1 MYGMDVLFEEH
12 RNIVKFV
19 GVLKKKCCEMIDNK
33 SVNVDEMMEFANFAS
48 NYADKH
54 HHVKEE
60 KVLFRLMLEEL
71 GPVADKVVRAG
82 MFVEHDLARFTISQW
97 KEALKKYSENPSTEN
112 LLDVITNASSYADLL
127 NRHAEKEDN
136 AVYTFAMRS
145 LSKEAMET
153 VDKETK
159 ALEDEA
165 MKNGIQDKYL
175 SWLKKYLN

>member
-19 GVLKKKCCEMIDNK
+19 GVLKKECCKMIDNK

-54 HHVKEE
+54 HHIKEE

-71 GPVADKVVRAG
+71 GPVAEKVVRAG

-97 KEALKKYSENPSTEN
+97 KEALKKY
-112 LLDVITNASSYADLL
+112 
-127 NRHAEKEDN
+127 K
-136 AVYTFAMRS
+136 
-145 LSKEAMET
+145 
-153 VDKETK
+153 
-159 ALEDEA
+159 
-165 MKNGIQDKYL
+165 
-175 SWLKKYLN
+175 